1 MHKLF
6 GSFFGQAEKP
16 KAENPTPDIPT
27 VLSQYDLEY
36 IAYCIEQEQTISQ
49 LETGLHASD
58 DPKEIAMR
66 TLKTACE
73 FYGADWASV
82 VELDINLGLWSH
94 GWWYNSDPNVTTLQY
109 ADEHES
115 LKPMQR
121 WIEAMQRNEPIVVL
135 DTSDP
140 SQVTLEEQ
148 RVYQKLHA
156 QSVMAFPFG
165 PNPIGFFV
173 LRNPTRYAGRISAM
187 KTLAYVLHRAMAQ
200 RKTIERARM
209 ALSPDDITS
218 ENDVIINFFGGLEI
232 TTNGGIWKE
241 QDFNSPK
248 CSRVIAYLLLQR
260 KSAHSALG
268 IADALYPEDEIDTE
282 TINQNIRSYIYRFRK
297 SLEPIFK
304 QQLIEY
310 TANGYRVNPN
320 LNVMTDL
327 QKFDKLW
334 EQAQKNIPISQKAYI
349 IKRAIHLYRGPVFE
363 TACDDH
369 WLIGIATEYKLKY
382 IGLVNELLS
391 MFAKYGDYNGIQT
404 FATKALKLTPE
415 NIRAHYWL
423 IYAMYHTGAVEL
435 AKNEYQRAKS
445 LLTSEEYTTLTKYL
459 AQDESL
465 LYSQL
470 LSA

>member
-187 KTLAYVLHRAMAQ
+187 KTLAYVQ
-200 RKTIERARM
+200 C
-209 ALSPDDITS
+209 
-218 ENDVIINFFGGLEI
+218 ND
-232 TTNGGIWKE
+232 
-241 QDFNSPK
+241 
-248 CSRVIAYLLLQR
+248 R
-260 KSAHSALG
+260 
-268 IADALYPEDEIDTE
+268 
-282 TINQNIRSYIYRFRK
+282 
-297 SLEPIFK
+297 
-304 QQLIEY
+304 
-310 TANGYRVNPN
+310 
-320 LNVMTDL
+320 
-327 QKFDKLW
+327 
-334 EQAQKNIPISQKAYI
+334 
-349 IKRAIHLYRGPVFE
+349 
-363 TACDDH
+363 
-369 WLIGIATEYKLKY
+369 
-382 IGLVNELLS
+382 
-391 MFAKYGDYNGIQT
+391 
-404 FATKALKLTPE
+404 
-415 NIRAHYWL
+415 
-423 IYAMYHTGAVEL
+423 
-435 AKNEYQRAKS
+435 
-445 LLTSEEYTTLTKYL
+445 
-459 AQDESL
+459 
-465 LYSQL
+465 
-470 LSA
+470 